1 MAEHFASDDEQVE
14 ALKRWW
20 KENGTGILVGIG
32 IGVAG
37 ILGWQYWNSYVT
49 GQAEQASLHY
59 DALHEALRS
68 EDTAKAREQAE
79 ILMDAYESASYATL
93 AALMLARLAV
103 EGGDN
108 AAAAEHLEWVVDRTD
123 QPEIAAIAR
132 LRLAR
137 VLLAE
142 GKLDEAQGQLSQVD
156 NPSFVAEAEE
166 LKGDIHAARN
176 EPVKARAAYEAARVA
191 GGLSGDNR
199 MLQLKLDNL
208 PPAPS
213 GDG

>member
-1 MAEHFASDDEQVE
+1 MVEHFASDDEQVE
-14 ALKRWW
+14 TLKRWW

-37 ILGWQYWNSYVT
+37 ILGWQYWNGYVA

-59 DALHEALRS
+59 DALREALRG

-108 AAAAEHLEWVVDRTD
+108 AAAAEHLEWAVERAD
-123 QPEIAAIAR
+123 QAEIKVIAR

-137 VLLAE
+137 VLLAD
-142 GKLDEAQGQLSQVD
+142 GKLDEAQAQLTLVD
-156 NPSFVAEAEE
+156 SPSFAAEIEE
-166 LKGDIHAARN
+166 LKGDIHVARN
-176 EPVKARAAYEAARVA
+176 EPGKARAAYEAARIA
-191 GGLSGDNR
+191 GGLSGADR
-199 MLQLKLDNL
+199 MLQLKLENL

-213 GDG
+213 EDG